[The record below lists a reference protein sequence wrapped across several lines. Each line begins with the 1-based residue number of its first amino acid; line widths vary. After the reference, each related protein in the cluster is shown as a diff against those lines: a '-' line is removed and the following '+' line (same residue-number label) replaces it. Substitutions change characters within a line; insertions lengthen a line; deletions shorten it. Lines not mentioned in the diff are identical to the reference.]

1 MHASNKPQ
9 APEALGD
16 GAGATP
22 HAMAVRAMWDGAIGC
37 TVRCVP
43 TRRTV
48 VARVGDEHWFGKWRT
63 GRRRSAAA
71 EWHWLHV
78 LPMLG
83 LRTPSPIAWLGSGR
97 RTLLITAALPGRALD
112 AWAIDAHREGWLDQ
126 LVAWACANVAPAVRT
141 LHARGLVYR
150 DLYWNHVFADDPL
163 RSSTVSF
170 LDVERVFHPRWRRRR
185 WIVKDLAGLLSSLPV
200 PVSARGKLRFLRAC
214 LQQPL
219 RDSGSRWLL
228 RAIVAKAARI
238 ARHAP
243 RYG

>member
-16 GAGATP
+16 AAGATP
-22 HAMAVRAMWDGAIGC
+22 HAIVVRALWSGAIGC

-48 VARVGDEHWFGKWRT
+48 LAQVGEQCWFGKWRT
-63 GRRRSAAA
+63 GERRSAAA

-78 LPMLG
+78 LPTLG
-83 LRTPSPIAWLGSGR
+83 LRTPAPIAWLGRGR
-97 RTLLITAALPGRALD
+97 RTLLITAASTGRALD
-112 AWAIDAHREGWLDQ
+112 AWATDAHREGWLPQ
-126 LVAWACANVAPAVRT
+126 LVAWACANIAPAVRT

-150 DLYWNHVFADDPL
+150 DLYWNHVFADDPRL
-163 RSSTVSF
+163 GGAPSF
-170 LDVERVFHPRWRRRR
+170 LDVERVFRPRWRRRR
-185 WIVKDLAGLLSSLPV
+185 WIVKDLAGLVSSLPV
-200 PVSARGKLRFLRAC
+200 PVRSRDQLRFLRAY
-214 LQQPL
+214 LQAPL
-219 RDSGSRWLL
+219 RSSRSLA